1 MTHTRDAGP
10 SNSVPTPDTAVMGC
24 GIVQVAIVR
33 DPSLGGYMRRRTF
46 ITLARQRGSRVAVRC
61 PRAAEQVRRIGVL
74 MNLGGPLC

>member
-33 DPSLGGYMRRRTF
+33 DPSLAGYMRRRTF
-46 ITLARQRGSRVAVRC
+46 ITLLGSAAVVWPFVARAQPSK
-61 PRAAEQVRRIGVL
+61 
-74 MNLGGPLC
+74 